1 MSFTDNFGLIFN
13 CGFSRTLVYECF
25 SMKATKGDKKNKKR
39 PSEKGTCS
47 DGSDGTHGNGIQ
59 NETDE
64 KQVCPNLVEIFKTQF
79 MGPEFSVGADHF
91 ESSNK
96 RPSSL

>member
-1 MSFTDNFGLIFN
+1 MSFTDNYGLIFN

-25 SMKATKGDKKNKKR
+25 SMKATKGDKKNEKR

-47 DGSDGTHGNGIQ
+47 DESETRCDGSQ

-64 KQVCPNLVEIFKTQF
+64 KQVCPSLVERNLFVNVFFI
-79 MGPEFSVGADHF
+79 EL
-91 ESSNK
+91 E
-96 RPSSL
+96 